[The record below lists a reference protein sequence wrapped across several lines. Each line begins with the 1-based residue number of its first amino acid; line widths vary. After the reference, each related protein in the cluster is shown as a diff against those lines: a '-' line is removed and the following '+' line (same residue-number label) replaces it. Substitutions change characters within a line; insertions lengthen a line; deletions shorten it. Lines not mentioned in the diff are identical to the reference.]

1 MGDSIFGTQQKPAGT
16 HPPGKKDLYAPC
28 LLFVEKLKSLS
39 LPWVPN
45 KQAPTVND
53 WDNRITQFFR
63 VRCTSLSCFIDT
75 VTACQR
81 EKANCM
87 MTRLQP
93 WYKLLQHEQFWIYG
107 YCSSKNWPRGNG
119 TNTIA
124 HNSLYLC
131 VIKIT
136 GPWNSLGGSIA
147 KTLHSQCRG
156 LGSVPGCKS
165 RSRMS
170 QLIVCMAQLN
180 IP

>member
-1 MGDSIFGTQQKPAGT
+1 MGDSIFGTQQKPVGT
-16 HPPGKKDLYAPC
+16 HPPGKKDLHVPC

-45 KQAPTVND
+45 KQAPTAND

-63 VRCTSLSCFIDT
+63 VRCTLNHFIDT

-93 WYKLLQHEQFWIYG
+93 WYELLQREQFWIYG

-136 GPWNSLGGSIA
+136 GPWNSLGGSVA
-147 KTLHSQCRG
+147 KTLHSHCRG